1 MSKQLLTINLDPK
14 KADPVDVR
22 ETFEL
27 APEELD
33 PNFGVV
39 KIDPAQNLYA
49 ILVTE
54 EAARRISGRPR
65 VQGPFA
71 NPRIE
76 TFGPPRKSE

>member
-22 ETFEL
+22 KTLGL

-33 PNFGVV
+33 TNFGVV
-39 KIDPAQNLYA
+39 NIDPTHNLYA

-54 EAARRISGRPR
+54 GAARRISGRSD

-76 TFGPPRKSE
+76 TFGPPKKG